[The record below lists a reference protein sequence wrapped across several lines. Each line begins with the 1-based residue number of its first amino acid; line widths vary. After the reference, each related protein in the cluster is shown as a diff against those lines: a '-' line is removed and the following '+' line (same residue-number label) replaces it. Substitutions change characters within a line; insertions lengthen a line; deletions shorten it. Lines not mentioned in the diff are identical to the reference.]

1 MDFLLCILG
10 SSLFYI
16 ILILIVSVFFLLK
29 YLDKKNENDKDLNSS
44 KELNDILKDKLK
56 EKIDSEN
63 NYNSND
69 IDNYSNNNNDN
80 INDNINNNIEFYR
93 SYYEKIINYLR
104 NENDILK
111 RKINVLVENQ
121 NNNNNNNNNVNNGSN
136 CDNNNSNNS
145 NNEQLNNLIKTLKDE
160 NNMLNNIIFNNIN
173 YSLPNNLKYYP
184 YNYILE
190 NINQQ
195 KIRNIFNFTGCIIH
209 YNKTKNYY
217 CVDSSLNIYKS
228 LKIKNIGNNGKR
240 MYEDFNTNHDE
251 FYIAAIRLIDSEYD
265 NTDKLEEMLNFTLN
279 NQNNNDNNNSNNN
292 YDNYNN
298 KEKIIEEREKENR
311 TSNMIKLNNN
321 NNNSNINNS
330 NSNNIIVNKL
340 VKLNKLFKTNFDNE
354 NDLRMYLIENSDLE
368 DRLNIFKSNDEFN
381 FNNKYTIN
389 NLLLSINNLKDE
401 LQSIGINDQFCFA
414 TITTDG
420 NLAVVGRTSINS
432 MDINTTLYE
441 NGNNKTSTEMI
452 KYCNIVDE
460 TNSNIDFI
468 KDKVIVFWCKEMN
481 KENISKFEEAIGNY
495 LLLNHY
501 WIYNTFSHLYN

>member
-1 MDFLLCILG
+1 MYLLLCILG
-10 SSLFYI
+10 SPFFYI
-16 ILILIVSVFFLLK
+16 ILILILIVSVFFLLK
-29 YLDKKNENDKDLNSS
+29 SLDKKNENDKNRNSS
-44 KELNDILKDKLK
+44 NKELNDILKSKLE
-56 EKIDSEN
+56 EKIDNKN

-69 IDNYSNNNNDN
+69 NDNDNYSNNNDS
-80 INDNINNNIEFYR
+80 INNNNNSNIEFYR
-93 SYYEKIINYLR
+93 SYYEKIINDLR

-111 RKINVLVENQ
+111 RKINVLVEKQ
-121 NNNNNNNNNVNNGSN
+121 NNNNNNNNMNNGSN
-136 CDNNNSNNS
+136 CDNNNS

-160 NNMLNNIIFNNIN
+160 NNMLNNIIFNNIK

-217 CVDSSLNIYKS
+217 CVDSSLNVYKS

-240 MYEDFNTNHDE
+240 MYEDFNTNHNE

-279 NQNNNDNNNSNNN
+279 NQNNNDNNNN
-292 YDNYNN
+292 YDNYDD
-298 KEKIIEEREKENR
+298 KEKIIEEIEKENR
-311 TSNMIKLNNN
+311 TSNIIKLNNN
-321 NNNSNINNS
+321 NINNNSSNNSN
-330 NSNNIIVNKL
+330 NNIIINKL

-368 DRLNIFKSNDEFN
+368 DRLNIFKSNGEFN

-432 MDINTTLYE
+432 MDINTTLDE

-452 KYCNIVDE
+452 KYYNIVDE

-468 KDKVIVFWCKEMN
+468 KDKVIIFWCKEMN